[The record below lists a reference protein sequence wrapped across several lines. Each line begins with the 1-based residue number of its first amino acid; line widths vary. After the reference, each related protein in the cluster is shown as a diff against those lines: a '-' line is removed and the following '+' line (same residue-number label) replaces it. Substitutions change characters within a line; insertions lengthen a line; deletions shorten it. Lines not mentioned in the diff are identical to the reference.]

1 MWPATASMRDARGW
15 PGLCGWCSWCSWFT
29 WCSWHGRLYRSPS
42 LLRWAATAL
51 TSLLILSSAPAHA
64 ARDAYTE
71 GLAAYRAGQ
80 HAKAYKTL
88 LPLAKKKD
96 ARAMYLVGVMYEGG
110 RGVPRDDPTA
120 AGWYEASVKQRYASA
135 QYSLARMTIEGR
147 GVDKSRDKGVA
158 LLQAAAAQGHR
169 EAAALLERLGVAVA
183 EREPQP
189 QAAVKPA
196 AAAAGPAANAATSA
210 TSATSATPAT
220 SASAPT
226 PASAA
231 SARTAAGAAAPA
243 AAEVF
248 TPLNRPAVQASHAAL
263 RSLLQRLA
271 AADNAKLRRG
281 LSLVAHDFAYQ
292 YWHIESIGES
302 SLADAFATT
311 AREYAGPLTA
321 LVADLA
327 SSRSPEAQAVSGL
340 LIRLAGSPNP
350 ALLTGCP
357 ATILAAQGGFAFA
370 WFQAAR
376 CITARDARQAGDW
389 MLAAASAGH
398 AGAQESAGRACL
410 ESDPKNWRCA
420 KQWLTRSARSGRT
433 SAMPVLGWALANQ
446 PDADDADQR
455 SARDWYEKAADNG
468 DLFAMNNLAA
478 LLERGPAPLRDPNR
492 ARHWYAQ
499 AARTGF
505 GPAQFNLG
513 RMLAEGIG
521 GDANHDDAEQWLRK
535 AAAAGVPEARAALE
549 QMAR

>member
-1 MWPATASMRDARGW
+1 MQVKLAWGSAWHRLWGRRAW
-15 PGLCGWCSWCSWFT
+15 CGV
-29 WCSWHGRLYRSPS
+29 L
-42 LLRWAATAL
+42 AATL
-51 TSLLILSSAPAHA
+51 SGWLLSAAAPADA

-71 GLAAYRAGQ
+71 GLKAYRAGQ
-80 HAKAYKTL
+80 HAKAYKVL
-88 LPLAKKKD
+88 LPLAKKSD

-110 RGVPRDDPTA
+110 RGVPQDDPTA
-120 AGWYEASVKQRYASA
+120 AGWYQASVKQRYASA

-147 GVDKSRDKGVA
+147 GVDKSRGQGIA

-169 EAAALLERLGVAVA
+169 EAAALLERLGIAVVA
-183 EREPQP
+183 REPAQS
-189 QAAVKPA
+189 QAVVQPA
-196 AAAAGPAANAATSA
+196 AAVATTA
-210 TSATSATPAT
+210 T
-220 SASAPT
+220 APT
-226 PASAA
+226 PATAA
-231 SARTAAGAAAPA
+231 LARTAPGAAAPA
-243 AAEVF
+243 VAEVF
-248 TPLNRPAVQASHAAL
+248 IPLNRAAVQASHAAL

-271 AADNAKLRRG
+271 AADDAKLRQG

-292 YWHIESIGES
+292 YWHVESIGETA
-302 SLADAFATT
+302 LADAFAAT
-311 AREYAGPLTA
+311 ARQYASPLTTLA
-321 LVADLA
+321 ADLA

-357 ATILAAQGGFAFA
+357 ATVTAAQGGFAFA

-376 CITARDARQAGDW
+376 CVTARDPRQAGDW

-398 AGAQESAGRACL
+398 AGAQESAGRTCL

-420 KQWLTRSARSGRT
+420 KEWLTRSARSGRA

-446 PDADDADQR
+446 PDASDTDQR

-478 LLERGPAPLRDPNR
+478 LLERGPAPLRDPSR
-492 ARHWYAQ
+492 ARHWYGQ

-521 GDANHDDAEQWLRK
+521 GDANRDDAAEWLRK
-535 AAAAGVPEARAALE
+535 AAAAGVPEARTALE
-549 QMAR
+549 QLAR

>member
-1 MWPATASMRDARGW
+1 MWPTGGGMSFLQRGR
-15 PGLCGWCSWCSWFT
+15 GT
-29 WCSWHGRLYRSPS
+29 HGAHRVIR
-42 LLRWAATAL
+42 RAALPLAGAL
-51 TSLLILSSAPAHA
+51 MLSVLLILPVTPAHA

-80 HAKAYKTL
+80 HAKAYKVL

-110 RGVPRDDPTA
+110 RGVPQDDPTA

-147 GVDKSRDKGVA
+147 GVGKSRDKGVA

-169 EAAALLERLGVAVA
+169 EAAALLERLGIAVAA

-196 AAAAGPAANAATSA
+196 AAPAGPSANAATSA
-210 TSATSATPAT
+210 T
-220 SASAPT
+220 APT

-231 SARTAAGAAAPA
+231 SARALPAAAPPA

-271 AADNAKLRRG
+271 AGDNAKLRQG

-292 YWHIESIGES
+292 YWHVESVGETT
-302 SLADAFATT
+302 LADALAAT
-311 AREYAGPLTA
+311 AREYAGPLSA
-321 LVADLA
+321 LAADLA
-327 SSRSPEAQAVSGL
+327 SSRSADAQAVSGL
-340 LIRLAGSPNP
+340 LVRLAGSPNP

-357 ATILAAQGGFAFA
+357 ATIAAAQGGFAFA

-376 CITARDARQAGDW
+376 CVTARDARQAGDW
-389 MLAAASAGH
+389 MLAAAGAGH

-410 ESDPKNWRCA
+410 ESTPKDWRCA
-420 KQWLTRSARSGRT
+420 KEWLTRSARSGRT

-455 SARDWYEKAADNG
+455 GARDWYEKAADNG

-478 LLERGPAPLRDPNR
+478 LLERGPASLRDPGR

-521 GDANHDDAEQWLRK
+521 GDANRDDAEQWLRK
-535 AAAAGVPEARAALE
+535 AAAAGVPEARTALE
-549 QMAR
+549 QLAR

>member
-1 MWPATASMRDARGW
+1 MQVELWFRRVW
-15 PGLCGWCSWCSWFT
+15 PGLSRRPAVPVLRNWRDWCASPASSRVPVIMLSALLLGAGW
-29 WCSWHGRLYRSPS
+29 
-42 LLRWAATAL
+42 
-51 TSLLILSSAPAHA
+51 PAHA
-64 ARDAYTE
+64 ARDAYTG

-80 HAKAYKTL
+80 HAKAYKVL
-88 LPLAKKKD
+88 LPLAKKND

-120 AGWYEASVKQRYASA
+120 AGWYEASVRQRYASA

-147 GVDKSRDKGVA
+147 GGVDKSRDKGVA

-169 EAAALLERLGVAVA
+169 EAAALLERLGIAVVTVAA
-183 EREPQP
+183 REQAQP
-189 QAAVKPA
+189 QAAAAKPASA
-196 AAAAGPAANAATSA
+196 AAAPPVNAATSV
-210 TSATSATPAT
+210 T
-220 SASAPT
+220 APT

-231 SARTAAGAAAPA
+231 SARTAPA
-243 AAEVF
+243 AVPPAVAEVF

-263 RSLLQRLA
+263 RGLLQRLA
-271 AADNAKLRRG
+271 AADNAKLRQG
-281 LSLVAHDFAYQ
+281 LSLLAHDFAYQ
-292 YWHIESIGES
+292 YWHVESIGETT
-302 SLADAFATT
+302 LADAFAAT

-420 KQWLTRSARSGRT
+420 KQWLTRSARSGRA

-521 GDANHDDAEQWLRK
+521 GDANRDDAEQWLRK

>member
-1 MWPATASMRDARGW
+1 MRPATASMPDARGW
-15 PGLCGWCSWCSWFT
+15 SGLHRWCDS
-29 WCSWHGRLYRSPS
+29 RRP
-42 LLRWAATAL
+42 LRWTAAVL
-51 TSLLILSSAPAHA
+51 TSLLVLSGAAAHA

-71 GLAAYRAGQ
+71 GLKAYRAGQ
-80 HAKAYKTL
+80 HAQAYKVL

-110 RGVPRDDPTA
+110 RGVPQDDPTA
-120 AGWYEASVKQRYASA
+120 AGWYELSVKQRYASA

-147 GVDKSRDKGVA
+147 GVDKSRDKGVG

-169 EAAALLERLGVAVA
+169 EAAGLLERLGVAVA
-183 EREPQP
+183 TREAAQP
-189 QAAVKPA
+189 EAAAAMPA
-196 AAAAGPAANAATSA
+196 AAANAPSAA
-210 TSATSATPAT
+210 AT

-226 PASAA
+226 PATVAL
-231 SARTAAGAAAPA
+231 ARTQPGTAAPA
-243 AAEVF
+243 VTEVF

-271 AADNAKLRRG
+271 AGDDAKLRQG

-292 YWHIESIGES
+292 YWHIEAIGETG
-302 SLADAFATT
+302 LADGFAAT
-311 AREYAGPLTA
+311 AREYASSLTA
-321 LVADLA
+321 LAADLA
-327 SSRSPEAQAVSGL
+327 SSRPAEAQAVSGL

-357 ATILAAQGGFAFA
+357 ATIAAAQGGFAFA

-376 CITARDARQAGDW
+376 CINARDPRQAGDW

-398 AGAQESAGRACL
+398 AGAQESAGRTCL

-420 KQWLTRSARSGRT
+420 KEWLTRSARSGRA

-446 PDADDADQR
+446 PDASDADQR
-455 SARDWYEKAADNG
+455 SARDWYEIAAGNG

-478 LLERGPAPLRDPNR
+478 LLERGPAPLRDPSR

-521 GDANHDDAEQWLRK
+521 GAANRDDAADWLRK
-535 AAAAGVPEARAALE
+535 AAAAGVPEARTALE
-549 QMAR
+549 QLAR

>member
-1 MWPATASMRDARGW
+1 MWPSSGGMTPERSVCGQHHRPRVRRRAGW
-15 PGLCGWCSWCSWFT
+15 LLAGVLIFSGLLMLPVT
-29 WCSWHGRLYRSPS
+29 
-42 LLRWAATAL
+42 
-51 TSLLILSSAPAHA
+51 PAHA
-64 ARDAYTE
+64 ARDAYSE
-71 GLAAYRAGQ
+71 GLKAYRAGQ
-80 HAKAYKTL
+80 HAKAYKVL
-88 LPLAKKKD
+88 LPLAKKND
-96 ARAMYLVGVMYEGG
+96 ARAMYLVGVMYEAG
-110 RGVPRDDPTA
+110 RGVPQDDPTA
-120 AGWYEASVKQRYASA
+120 AGWFEASVKQRYASA

-169 EAAALLERLGVAVA
+169 EAAALLERLGIAVA
-183 EREPQP
+183 AREPAQP
-189 QAAVKPA
+189 PPKPA
-196 AAAAGPAANAATSA
+196 AAAAGATASVAANVSTNVATSVT
-210 TSATSATPAT
+210 TSPATPAPANT
-220 SASAPT
+220 AP
-226 PASAA
+226 
-231 SARTAAGAAAPA
+231 ARTLPGAAPPA
-243 AAEVF
+243 VVEVF
-248 TPLNRPAVQASHAAL
+248 TPLNRAAVQASHAAL

-271 AADNAKLRRG
+271 AADDAKLRQG

-292 YWHIESIGES
+292 YWHIESIGETT
-302 SLADAFATT
+302 LAEAFAAT
-311 AREYAGPLTA
+311 AREYAGPLSA
-321 LVADLA
+321 LASDLA

-357 ATILAAQGGFAFA
+357 ATITAAQGGFAFA

-376 CITARDARQAGDW
+376 CITVRDARQAGDW

-410 ESDPKNWRCA
+410 EADPKNWRCA
-420 KQWLTRSARSGRT
+420 KEWLTRSARSGRT

-478 LLERGPAPLRDPNR
+478 LLERGPAPLRNPSR

-521 GDANHDDAEQWLRK
+521 GDANRDDAEQWLRK

-549 QMAR
+549 QLAR

>member
-1 MWPATASMRDARGW
+1 MQVELWFRRVW
-15 PGLCGWCSWCSWFT
+15 PGLSRRPAVPVLRNWRDWCASPASSRVPVIMLSALLLGAGW
-29 WCSWHGRLYRSPS
+29 
-42 LLRWAATAL
+42 
-51 TSLLILSSAPAHA
+51 PAHA

-80 HAKAYKTL
+80 HAKAYKVL
-88 LPLAKKKD
+88 LPLAKKND

-120 AGWYEASVKQRYASA
+120 AGWYEASVRQRYASA

-169 EAAALLERLGVAVA
+169 EAAALLERLGIAVVTVAA
-183 EREPQP
+183 REQAQP
-189 QAAVKPA
+189 QAAAAKPASA
-196 AAAAGPAANAATSA
+196 AAAPPVNAATSV
-210 TSATSATPAT
+210 T
-220 SASAPT
+220 APT

-231 SARTAAGAAAPA
+231 SARTAPA
-243 AAEVF
+243 AVPPAVAEVF

-263 RSLLQRLA
+263 RGLLQRLA
-271 AADNAKLRRG
+271 AADNAKLRQG

-292 YWHIESIGES
+292 YWHVESIGETT
-302 SLADAFATT
+302 LAEAFAAT

-420 KQWLTRSARSGRT
+420 KQWLTRSARSGRA

-478 LLERGPAPLRDPNR
+478 LLERGPAPLRDPGR

-521 GDANHDDAEQWLRK
+521 GDANRDDAEQWLRK

-549 QMAR
+549 QLAR